1 MTGVP
6 RRCRPFVVISRRG
19 EIQPRCNDYDA
30 DRGAIRKRASERTH
44 SRNDA
49 ATRQPIIRFRETHSV
64 VFSRFQW
71 TGDMDLSLSV
81 IPTSIHVIRDIN
93 GIKDM

>member
-19 EIQPRCNDYDA
+19 EIQPRRNDYDA
-30 DRGAIRKRASERTH
+30 DRGAIRERASERADEQPK
-44 SRNDA
+44 RR

-71 TGDMDLSLSV
+71 TGDTDLSLSV
-81 IPTSIHVIRDIN
+81 QCLFT
-93 GIKDM
+93 

>member
-6 RRCRPFVVISRRG
+6 RRCRPFVVVSRRG
-19 EIQPRCNDYDA
+19 EIQRRRDDYDA
-30 DRGAIRKRASERTH
+30 DRGAIRERASEQPKR
-44 SRNDA
+44 R

-81 IPTSIHVIRDIN
+81 IPT
-93 GIKDM
+93 